1 MVYLLFS
8 KRDLFTII
16 APLMIEQL
24 LAVTIGMLD
33 TVMVSSAG
41 EAAISGVSL
50 VDTVNI
56 LLVYLFSALSAGGSV
71 VISQAIGKGDI
82 KAANASAKQLI
93 WVVFSVAF
101 LITAVVVIF
110 RKPFLGAIFGSVDA
124 DVMKNALVYFLFTAL
139 SYPFLGVYN
148 SCAAI
153 FRSMGNSKISM
164 IASIVMN
171 LINFFGNALLI
182 FGFHMGAA
190 GAAIA
195 TLFSRIV
202 GAAYLMFL
210 LRNPDNMISVRNV
223 FNYKPNFLIIK
234 NICRIGIPN
243 GLENGMF
250 QFGKVLT
257 QSLIATFGT
266 AQIAANAVGS
276 AITTFQYVPG
286 AAIGMASITIV
297 GRCIGAQEKQ
307 QAKKYALKLVG
318 ITYCSIFVISLISC
332 AFVKPIV
339 GMYSV
344 SAESALIAIQI
355 IISHS
360 IMASLM
366 HPFAFTLT
374 HSFRAASDVK
384 YSMVVAILSMWIFRV
399 GLSYVLAKYFS
410 MGVMCVWLSMYCDWI
425 IRTAFYATRYFRG
438 TWLTKYKP
446 IEI

>member
-50 VDTVNI
+50 VDNVNI

-71 VISQAIGKGDI
+71 VISQSIGKGDI

-93 WVVFSVAF
+93 WVVFAVSF
-101 LITAVVVIF
+101 LITAVVVAF
-110 RKPFLGAIFGSVDA
+110 RKAFLGAIFGSVAD
-124 DVMKNALVYFLFTAL
+124 DVMKNALIYFLFTAL
-139 SYPFLGVYN
+139 SYPFLGIYN

-171 LINFFGNALLI
+171 LVNFFGNALLI
-182 FGFHMGAA
+182 FGFHLGAA
-190 GAAIA
+190 GAGIA
-195 TLFSRIV
+195 TLFSRII
-202 GAAYLMFL
+202 GACFLMIL
-210 LRNPDNMISVRNV
+210 LRNPHNMISVRDV
-223 FNYKPNFLIIK
+223 FNYKPDFLIIK

-286 AAIGMASITIV
+286 AAVGLASITIV
-297 GRCIGAQEKQ
+297 GRCIGAQEKE
-307 QAKKYALKLVG
+307 QAKKYAMRLVG
-318 ITYCSIFVISLISC
+318 ITYCSIFVISLVSC
-332 AFVKPIV
+332 IFVKPIV
-339 GMYSV
+339 SMYNL
-344 SAESALIAIQI
+344 SAKSMLIAIQM

-360 IMASLM
+360 IMASIM

-384 YSMVVAILSMWIFRV
+384 YSMVVAIVSMWTFRV
-399 GLSYVLAKYFS
+399 GLSYVFAKYFN
-410 MGVMCVWLSMYCDWI
+410 MGVMSVWYAMYCDWVV
-425 IRTAFYATRYFRG
+425 RTAFYMTRYFKG

-446 IEI
+446 SEI